1 MFYYQHHIG
10 DYLSHT
16 ANLSLLEHG
25 VYTRLLQTYYMT
37 EKPIPLDDP
46 WRTIGARDSA
56 ERSAVEYIL
65 TTFFT
70 KTEDGYV
77 QSRCNKELN
86 SYKEKSQK
94 ASKSAKVRWDSYERN
109 ANAMRTHS
117 EGNANGMLTI
127 NHKPLTNKPI
137 KKKEYPT
144 PDGVSDSVWQDFLQI
159 SKAKKSPMT
168 ATALKGIEREASK
181 AGMTLSEAITSCC
194 ELGWAR
200 FNAGWYAE
208 RMAKKVNNVVGVESF
223 RERDQKAKRAQM
235 ERDFPNLVNPQEK
248 NNVPSLTL
256 G

>member
-144 PDGVSDSVWQDFLQI
+144 PDGVSDSVWQDFLTI
-159 SKAKKSPMT
+159 RKT
-168 ATALKGIEREASK
+168 AITDTALAGIRKEAEK
-181 AGMTLSEAITSCC
+181 AGFGLQEALEMSCTRGWQSFKASWIKEQVSASDARTKQMSTLTRGKATPKHDFWSKDQSMEVS
-194 ELGWAR
+194 
-200 FNAGWYAE
+200 NVE
-208 RMAKKVNNVVGVESF
+208 RT
-223 RERDQKAKRAQM
+223 R
-235 ERDFPNLVNPQEK
+235 L
-248 NNVPSLTL
+248 L
-256 G
+256 